1 MLLELV
7 VVLLELLVVV
17 LLELVVVV
25 VELVVVAALGVVVV
39 VAAEPVTTT
48 SWGAVDPVSRAAR
61 LVCVALVEVSA
72 TLSSPP
78 AVTTEVTSAL
88 TQVPV
93 CGAFVTAETL
103 PTAGLFE

>member
-1 MLLELV
+1 HAMSPAAARSGSPPPVGTVVAVVEL
-7 VVLLELLVVV
+7 VVLLELVVV

-72 TLSSPP
+72 TLSRPP
-78 AVTTEVTSAL
+78 AVTTEVT
-88 TQVPV
+88 
-93 CGAFVTAETL
+93 
-103 PTAGLFE
+103 